1 MQENIQITRLAMS
14 MELSAQKA
22 LAEQIARY
30 QTGGNIVTQVNFDQL
45 LQQLAPMSTTEQE
58 RLAAEI
64 MNDWPQVAENYQ
76 SSTYVQTS
84 LDELVAQSELVSGQY
99 RKLTEGLNR
108 QLGLMSLAIQ
118 GGKR

>member
-14 MELSAQKA
+14 MELNSQKV
-22 LAEQIARY
+22 LAEQIARF
-30 QTGGNIVTQVNFDQL
+30 QTGGGFVTQVNFDQL
-45 LQQLAPMSTTEQE
+45 LQQLAPLSSADQE

-64 MNDWPQVAENYQ
+64 MNDWPQVAEDYQ
-76 SSTYVQTS
+76 SSTYMQTS
-84 LDELVAQSELVSGQY
+84 LDELVAQSALVSGQY
-99 RKLTEGLNR
+99 QKLTEGLNR